1 MISSQ
6 MLSSSLVCSA
16 MTYSG
21 PIAAT
26 MGSILVEMKKNSPS
40 RQRATGCTDSA

>member
-1 MISSQ
+1 
-6 MLSSSLVCSA
+6 

-26 MGSILVEMKKNSPS
+26 MGSILVEMKKNSPF
-40 RQRATGCTDSA
+40 RHRLTG